1 MNWIERLYE
10 IKNKDLYSQNGEGLI
25 LEYIVNSLIKQG
37 YGWTGR
43 CMFDIGSGD
52 KFILSNSRHL
62 GVVFKSL
69 RVIYFE
75 KDEGLSITLDNCTA
89 PSATFPNIISIDID
103 GNDYWILEKML
114 PHYNPEI
121 VIAEFNAAFT
131 DSRTIKYDP
140 DHVWAGDDYYG
151 FSFDAGVKLA
161 ERFGYKVIF
170 QVADMNMIM
179 VRADLLDPGM
189 FIPPVTF
196 KQNDFFKKSNRT
208 DWVMI

>member
-1 MNWIERLYE
+1 MNWIERLPE

-25 LEYIVNSLIKQG
+25 LEYIAERVGMRRPI
-37 YGWTGR
+37 
-43 CMFDIGSGD
+43 MFDIGSGD
-52 KFILSNSRHL
+52 GFILSNSRHL
-62 GVVFKSL
+62 RLLGYKVA
-69 RVIYFE
+69 YWE
-75 KDEGLSITLDNCTA
+75 KENGTPIDLENCLTHGDH
-89 PSATFPNIISIDID
+89 PFIISIDID

-121 VIAEFNAAFT
+121 VIAEFNAAFI

-140 DHVWAGDDYYG
+140 AHVWSGDDYYG

-170 QVADMNMIM
+170 QVANMNMIM
-179 VRADLLDPGM
+179 VRADLLDPDM
-189 FIPPVTF
+189 AIPPVTF

-208 DWVMI
+208 DWVII